1 MDRIFSNQPPLP
13 YRPNLDGLRFIM
25 CVGIAVFHLAPYF
38 FGRGHTAI
46 LKFDYFTDVFFILS
60 AYLLARSTMSV
71 EWTKANYVSFLKK
84 RLIRIYPLYLASLLF
99 FAMVSA
105 AMIIGIVTPD
115 NPARYDPSLL
125 PYHFLLIQSWGFI
138 ENKTFN
144 YVAWALS
151 ALWLMYFLFP
161 LFMNAVKRYPGL
173 SVIAVPV
180 LLFLDDLLTTTT
192 TGLKVTEIQGEYFG
206 FLRAIPSF
214 LFGVWLVHAGEIK
227 MKPALAMILFWGTS
241 AALFAYPD
249 FLNGSVRLGFVYIA
263 IFFFIVADTQDAKTP
278 FGWSGFKKLAPYS
291 YGIFLLHTIVATV
304 FLAFL
309 MPRVI
314 DESIFTGAGGW
325 AYASAGLAFA
335 LLASLI
341 AGIIGYHLIE
351 KPAGN
356 FLKKYI

>member
-1 MDRIFSNQPPLP
+1 MDRAQPTPPALP

-38 FGRGHTAI
+38 YGRGHVTI
-46 LKFDYFTDVFFILS
+46 FKFDYFTDVFFILS
-60 AYLLARSTMSV
+60 AYLLARSSLTT
-71 EWTKANYVSFLKK
+71 EWTKENYFSFLKK
-84 RLIRIYPLYLASLLF
+84 RFFRIYPLYLASLLF
-99 FAMVSA
+99 FALISA
-105 AMIIGIVTPD
+105 AMVMGIVTPD

-151 ALWLMYFLFP
+151 ALWLMYIFFP
-161 LFMNAVKRYPGL
+161 VFMTFVKRHPCI
-173 SVIAVPV
+173 SIIAVPV
-180 LLFLDDLLTTTT
+180 ILFLDDLLTTST
-192 TGLKVTEIQGEYFG
+192 TGLKITEIQGEYFG

-214 LFGVWLVHAGEIK
+214 LFGVWLIHAGEIK
-227 MKPALAMILFWGTS
+227 MKPALSLALFWIAT
-241 AALFAYPD
+241 AALFIHPD
-249 FLNGSVRLGFVYIA
+249 FLNGSIRLGFVYVA
-263 IFFFIVADTQDAKTP
+263 LFFFIVADAQDAKTP
-278 FGWSGFKKLAPYS
+278 FGWSGFKILAPYS

-314 DESIFTGAGGW
+314 DEAIFTGPNGW
-325 AYASAGLAFA
+325 VYATMGLGFA
-335 LLASLI
+335 LIASLI
-341 AGIIGYHLIE
+341 AGIVGYHLIE